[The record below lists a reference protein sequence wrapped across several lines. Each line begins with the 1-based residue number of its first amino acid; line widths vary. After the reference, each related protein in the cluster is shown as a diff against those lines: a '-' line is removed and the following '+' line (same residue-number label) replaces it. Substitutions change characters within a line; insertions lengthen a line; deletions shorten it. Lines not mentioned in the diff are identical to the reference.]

1 MWARPIS
8 MRCYFCGQVTVFG
21 ESERVLQMELSI
33 PSLLINLS
41 GPDLIRRTFL
51 KRRIWSFLKRDILL
65 LNLKK
70 WAAMLVEDCEGMRNH
85 RQPSTPESSW
95 ADSLQESRN
104 LSLKSNGTQ
113 FCQQPEGAW
122 KDPSLINKCAW
133 SPPDC
138 NLMSPCM

>member
-70 WAAMLVEDCEGMRNH
+70 WAAMLVEDCEGMEPQTAFNTWE
-85 RQPSTPESSW
+85 QLSW
-95 ADSLQESRN
+95 
-104 LSLKSNGTQ
+104 
-113 FCQQPEGAW
+113 
-122 KDPSLINKCAW
+122 
-133 SPPDC
+133 
-138 NLMSPCM
+138 